1 MSQPDYRVLL
11 RKYMTLVKYA
21 NNGRSFLDLP
31 SDYFQTMAEIGDEE
45 LKILAV
51 VDRSIPQM
59 PSDPDFEMDEN
70 ESSTNE
76 EEMGVPLSTQRRRHS
91 NRDSSV

>member
-21 NNGRSFLDLP
+21 NNGRSFLDLR

-45 LKILAV
+45 LRALAV

-59 PSDPDFEMDEN
+59 PSDPDFETDED
-70 ESSTNE
+70 ESSASCDEIGRAIDDATE
-76 EEMGVPLSTQRRRHS
+76 ASLKR
-91 NRDSSV
+91 